1 MPLPMQ
7 RLVLGLRERYCN
19 DFYNQNMEK
28 LIYNVRQIFGE
39 CLTSKG
45 CSFYNIPEYQRGY
58 KWTAANVIQLLEDL
72 KNFKKSDN
80 DQFYCI
86 QNITITKQKH
96 KDSWCMNVIDGQ
108 QRLTTLFIL
117 LSYLQRNMKDKI
129 ISPSANILKYSIRE
143 TSDKFLCDSILTG
156 IIWDN
161 AIDTNAAHTKDQFY
175 IMAVADAIQE
185 WFRENKLETKTVLD
199 DLVLIVNEVRPG
211 DEETVFASLNGGKV
225 DLDGADLV
233 RAILITRAAKQKYPS
248 IISREQL
255 HQIANDDIDLNI
267 DISVSSRGKI
277 NEFRV
282 KLGVEIDEMNKWWA
296 QNKVKDYFE
305 QLLPNKI
312 SKNKAFKYS
321 QYPIDLLYYAFYEAY
336 KTKLS
341 NSNEGESLDLRV
353 FENGIDLNGQ
363 SGDDHLEFYT
373 AVREFHLTMMDW
385 YNHDEIYNLI
395 GYLMYNF
402 KDSKISFDLL
412 WNKWL
417 ESESKDDFIY
427 RLKELI
433 KKQIALSFYNNDTKD
448 EEKTLKNALDE
459 LRSSILNLQYDWYNN
474 DFTLKFLPLVD
485 ILPIE
490 KNVKTQTKVKLSRI
504 TDPKYFRCNG
514 EDKEH
519 VRSQKR
525 IIDESLPEDQKAS
538 MMEENKV
545 GLNSIGN
552 IVLLVLGV
560 NRSYGNDPHNEKM
573 DRIISEFLINDWYIR
588 PHTFNVFTSKIKS
601 IDENGENTQDMYWS
615 NEDMVRTV
623 QDIEKRL
630 VKYLNIT
637 EK

>member
-1 MPLPMQ
+1 M
-7 RLVLGLRERYCN
+7 
-19 DFYNQNMEK
+19 DK

-39 CLTSKG
+39 YLTFKG

-72 KNFKKSDN
+72 KNFKKTDN

-129 ISPSANILKYSIRE
+129 IIPSANILKYSIRE
-143 TSDKFLCDSILTG
+143 SSDQFLRDNILTG
-156 IIWDN
+156 SIWDN
-161 AIDTNAAHTKDQFY
+161 TIDTNSAQTKDQY
-175 IMAVADAIQE
+175 YMMAVADAIQS
-185 WFRENKLETKTVLD
+185 WFRDNNLEAKTVLD

-248 IISREQL
+248 IISHEQL

-267 DISVSSRGKI
+267 NISVSSRGKI

-282 KLGVEIDEMNKWWA
+282 KLGVELDEMNKWWS

-336 KTKLS
+336 KSKLN
-341 NSNEGESLDLRV
+341 NSSDAETLDLRV

-373 AVREFHLTMMDW
+373 AIREFHLTMMEW

-402 KDSKISFDLL
+402 KGSTISFELL
-412 WNKWL
+412 WELWQ
-417 ESESKDDFIY
+417 ESLSKDEFVCK
-427 RLKELI
+427 LKDLI
-433 KKQIALSFYNNDTKD
+433 KDQIAIPFYNDTKD
-448 EEKTLKNALDE
+448 EGNTLKNALDE
-459 LRSSILNLQYDWYNN
+459 LRSSILNLQYNWYNN

-490 KNVKTQTKVKLSRI
+490 KIIKKQTKVILSRI
-504 TDPKYFRCNG
+504 ENPKYFRCHG

-519 VRSQKR
+519 VRSETR
-525 IIDESLPEDQKAS
+525 IIDKSLPEDQKAS
-538 MMEENKV
+538 MIEENKE

-560 NRSYGNDPHNEKM
+560 NRSYKNKPHNEKM

-601 IDENGENTQDMYWS
+601 IDENGDNTQDLYWS
-615 NEDMVRTV
+615 REDMIRTV

-630 VKYLNIT
+630 VKYLNI
-637 EK
+637 EKK

>member
-1 MPLPMQ
+1 
-7 RLVLGLRERYCN
+7 
-19 DFYNQNMEK
+19 MEK

-39 CLTSKG
+39 YLTSKG

-72 KNFKKSDN
+72 KNFKKSNN

-86 QNITITKQKH
+86 QNITITRQKH

-117 LSYLQRNMKDKI
+117 LSYLQRNTKDKI
-129 ISPSANILKYSIRE
+129 IAPSANILKYSIRKS
-143 TSDKFLCDSILTG
+143 SDEFLRDCILTG
-156 IIWDN
+156 TIWDN
-161 AIDTNAAHTKDQFY
+161 AIDINSAQTKDKY
-175 IMAVADAIQE
+175 YMMAVADAIQE
-185 WFRENKLETKTVLD
+185 WFRENDLETKTVLD

-296 QNKVKDYFE
+296 QHKVKDYFE

-336 KTKLS
+336 KTKLC

-402 KDSKISFDLL
+402 KGSKISFEIL
-412 WNKWL
+412 WNIWL
-417 ESESKDDFIY
+417 QSESKDDFIF

-433 KKQIALSFYNNDTKD
+433 KEQIALPFYNNDTKD
-448 EEKTLKNALDE
+448 EENTLKNALNE

-490 KNVKTQTKVKLSRI
+490 KDVKKQTKVILSRI

-525 IIDESLPEDQKAS
+525 IIDESLSEDQKAS
-538 MMEENKV
+538 MIEENKV

-630 VKYLNIT
+630 VKYLNIA

>member
-1 MPLPMQ
+1 
-7 RLVLGLRERYCN
+7 
-19 DFYNQNMEK
+19 MEK

-39 CLTSKG
+39 YLTSKG

-86 QNITITKQKH
+86 QNITITRQKH

-117 LSYLQRNMKDKI
+117 LSYLQRNTKDKI
-129 ISPSANILKYSIRE
+129 IAPSANILKYSIRKS
-143 TSDKFLCDSILTG
+143 SDEFLRDCILTG
-156 IIWDN
+156 TIWDN
-161 AIDTNAAHTKDQFY
+161 AIDINSAQTKDKY
-175 IMAVADAIQE
+175 YMMAVADAIQE
-185 WFRENKLETKTVLD
+185 WFRENDLETKTVLD
-199 DLVLIVNEVRPG
+199 NLVLIVNEVRPG

-296 QNKVKDYFE
+296 QHKVKDYFE

-336 KTKLS
+336 KTKLC

-402 KDSKISFDLL
+402 KGSKISFEIL
-412 WNKWL
+412 WNIWL
-417 ESESKDDFIY
+417 QSESKDDFIF

-433 KKQIALSFYNNDTKD
+433 KEQIALPFYNNDTKD
-448 EEKTLKNALDE
+448 EENTLKNALNE

-490 KNVKTQTKVKLSRI
+490 KDVKKQTKVILSRI

-525 IIDESLPEDQKAS
+525 IIDESLSEDQKAS
-538 MMEENKV
+538 MIEENKV

-630 VKYLNIT
+630 VKYLNIA

>member
-1 MPLPMQ
+1 
-7 RLVLGLRERYCN
+7 
-19 DFYNQNMEK
+19 MEK

-39 CLTSKG
+39 YLTSKG

-161 AIDTNAAHTKDQFY
+161 AIDTNAAQTKDQFY
-175 IMAVADAIQE
+175 IMAVADAIQD
-185 WFRENKLETKTVLD
+185 WFRKNKLETKTVLD

-402 KDSKISFDLL
+402 KGSKISFELL
-412 WNKWL
+412 WNIWL
-417 ESESKDDFIY
+417 ESESKDDFIF
-427 RLKELI
+427 RMKELI
-433 KKQIALSFYNNDTKD
+433 KEQIAIPFYTNDTKD
-448 EEKTLKNALDE
+448 EENTLNNALDE

-490 KNVKTQTKVKLSRI
+490 KDVKTQTKVLLSRI

-538 MMEENKV
+538 MIEENKV

-630 VKYLNIT
+630 VKYLNIA

>member
-1 MPLPMQ
+1 
-7 RLVLGLRERYCN
+7 
-19 DFYNQNMEK
+19 MEK

-39 CLTSKG
+39 YLTSKG

-86 QNITITKQKH
+86 QNITITRQKH

-117 LSYLQRNMKDKI
+117 LSYLQRNTKDKI
-129 ISPSANILKYSIRE
+129 IAPSANILKYSIRKS
-143 TSDKFLCDSILTG
+143 SDEFLRDCILTG
-156 IIWDN
+156 TIWDN
-161 AIDTNAAHTKDQFY
+161 AIDINSAQTKDKY
-175 IMAVADAIQE
+175 YMMAVADAIQE
-185 WFRENKLETKTVLD
+185 WFRENDLETKTVLD

-296 QNKVKDYFE
+296 QHKVKDYFE

-336 KTKLS
+336 KTKLC

-402 KDSKISFDLL
+402 KGSKISFEIL
-412 WNKWL
+412 WNIWL
-417 ESESKDDFIY
+417 QSESKDDFIF

-433 KKQIALSFYNNDTKD
+433 KEQIALPFYNNDTKD
-448 EEKTLKNALDE
+448 EENTLKNTLNE

-490 KNVKTQTKVKLSRI
+490 KDVKKQTKVILSRI

-525 IIDESLPEDQKAS
+525 IIDESLSEDQKAS
-538 MMEENKV
+538 MIEENKV

-630 VKYLNIT
+630 VKYLNIA

>member
-1 MPLPMQ
+1 
-7 RLVLGLRERYCN
+7 
-19 DFYNQNMEK
+19 MEK

-39 CLTSKG
+39 YLTSKG

-175 IMAVADAIQE
+175 IMAVADAIQD

-336 KTKLS
+336 KTKLC

-402 KDSKISFDLL
+402 KGSKISFELL
-412 WNKWL
+412 WNIWL
-417 ESESKDDFIY
+417 QSESKDDFIF

-433 KKQIALSFYNNDTKD
+433 KEQIALPFYNNDTKD
-448 EEKTLKNALDE
+448 EENTLKNALNE

-490 KNVKTQTKVKLSRI
+490 KDVKKQTKVILSRI

-525 IIDESLPEDQKAS
+525 IIDDSLSEDQKAS
-538 MMEENKV
+538 MIEENKV

-630 VKYLNIT
+630 VKYLNIA

>member
-1 MPLPMQ
+1 
-7 RLVLGLRERYCN
+7 
-19 DFYNQNMEK
+19 MEK

-39 CLTSKG
+39 YLTSKG

-86 QNITITKQKH
+86 QNITITRQKH

-117 LSYLQRNMKDKI
+117 LSYLQRNTKDKI
-129 ISPSANILKYSIRE
+129 IAPSANILKYSIRKS
-143 TSDKFLCDSILTG
+143 SDEFLRDCILTG
-156 IIWDN
+156 TIWDN
-161 AIDTNAAHTKDQFY
+161 AIDINSAQTKDKY
-175 IMAVADAIQE
+175 YMMAVADAIQE
-185 WFRENKLETKTVLD
+185 WFRENDLETNTVLD

-296 QNKVKDYFE
+296 QHKVKDYFE

-336 KTKLS
+336 KTKLC

-402 KDSKISFDLL
+402 KGSKISFEIL
-412 WNKWL
+412 WNIWL
-417 ESESKDDFIY
+417 QSESKDDFIF

-433 KKQIALSFYNNDTKD
+433 KEQIALPFYNNDTKD
-448 EEKTLKNALDE
+448 EENTLKNALNE

-490 KNVKTQTKVKLSRI
+490 KDVKKQTKVILSRI

-525 IIDESLPEDQKAS
+525 IIDESLSEDQKAS
-538 MMEENKV
+538 MIEENKV

-630 VKYLNIT
+630 VKYLNIA

>member
-1 MPLPMQ
+1 M
-7 RLVLGLRERYCN
+7 
-19 DFYNQNMEK
+19 DK
-28 LIYNVRQIFGE
+28 LIYNVREIFGE
-39 CLTSKG
+39 YLTSRG

-58 KWTAANVIQLLEDL
+58 KWTAANVVQLLEDL
-72 KNFKKSDN
+72 KNFKKGDS

-96 KDSWCMNVIDGQ
+96 IDTWCMNVIDGQ

-129 ISPSANILKYSIRE
+129 ITPSAKKLKYSIRE
-143 TSDKFLCDSILTG
+143 SSDQFLHDCILTG
-156 IIWDN
+156 RIWDN
-161 AIDTNAAHTKDQFY
+161 PIEPNAAHTKDQY
-175 IMAVADAIQE
+175 YMMAVADAIQD
-185 WFRENKLETKTVLD
+185 WYSRNDLATNTILD
-199 DLVLIVNEVRPG
+199 DLILIVNEVRPG

-225 DLDGADLV
+225 GLDGADLV

-267 DISVSSRGKI
+267 NISVSSRGKI

-282 KLGVEIDEMNKWWA
+282 KLGVELDEMNKWWS
-296 QNKVKDYFE
+296 QKNVKDYFE
-305 QLLPNKI
+305 QLLPGKI
-312 SKNKAFKYS
+312 SKNKSFKYS

-341 NSNEGESLDLRV
+341 GSNEGETLDLRL

-373 AVREFHLTMMDW
+373 VVREFHLTMMDW

-402 KDSKISFDLL
+402 KGSSKISFDSL
-412 WNKWL
+412 WKLWQ
-417 ESESKDDFIY
+417 EAESKDDFVFN
-427 RLKELI
+427 LKEII
-433 KKQIALSFYNNDTKD
+433 KEQIALPFYNDAKG
-448 EEKTLKNALDE
+448 EEDTLKNALEE
-459 LRSSILNLQYDWYNN
+459 LRSAILNLQYDWYNN
-474 DFTLKFLPLVD
+474 EFTLKFLPLMD

-490 KNVKTQTKVKLSRI
+490 KRIKKQTKVILSRI
-504 TDPKYFRCNG
+504 KDPKYFRCNG

-525 IIDESLPEDQKAS
+525 IIDESLPEDQKAN
-538 MMEENKV
+538 MIEENKV

-560 NRSYGNDPHNEKM
+560 NRSYGNGPHNEKM

-588 PHTFNVFTSKIKS
+588 PHTFNVFTSKIKNF
-601 IDENGENTQDMYWS
+601 DDNGENTQDVYWS
-615 NEDMVRTV
+615 KEDMKRTV

-630 VKYLNIT
+630 VKYLNIS

>member
-1 MPLPMQ
+1 
-7 RLVLGLRERYCN
+7 
-19 DFYNQNMEK
+19 
-28 LIYNVRQIFGE
+28 
-39 CLTSKG
+39 
-45 CSFYNIPEYQRGY
+45 
-58 KWTAANVIQLLEDL
+58 
-72 KNFKKSDN
+72 
-80 DQFYCI
+80 
-86 QNITITKQKH
+86 
-96 KDSWCMNVIDGQ
+96 
-108 QRLTTLFIL
+108 
-117 LSYLQRNMKDKI
+117 MKDKI

-175 IMAVADAIQE
+175 IMAVADAIQD

-336 KTKLS
+336 KTKLC

-402 KDSKISFDLL
+402 KGSKISFELL
-412 WNKWL
+412 WNIWL
-417 ESESKDDFIY
+417 QSESKDDFIF

-433 KKQIALSFYNNDTKD
+433 KEQIALPFYNNDTKD
-448 EEKTLKNALDE
+448 EENTLKNALNE

-490 KNVKTQTKVKLSRI
+490 KDVKKQTKVILSRI

-525 IIDESLPEDQKAS
+525 IIDDSLSEDQKAS
-538 MMEENKV
+538 MIEENKV

-630 VKYLNIT
+630 VKYLNIA

>member
-1 MPLPMQ
+1 
-7 RLVLGLRERYCN
+7 
-19 DFYNQNMEK
+19 MEK

-39 CLTSKG
+39 YLTSKG

-72 KNFKKSDN
+72 KNFKKNDN

-255 HQIANDDIDLNI
+255 RQIANDDIDLNI

-402 KDSKISFDLL
+402 KGSKISFELL
-412 WNKWL
+412 WNIWL

-433 KKQIALSFYNNDTKD
+433 KEQIALPFYNNDTKD
-448 EEKTLKNALDE
+448 EENTLKNALDE

-490 KNVKTQTKVKLSRI
+490 KNVKTQTKVILSRI

-601 IDENGENTQDMYWS
+601 IDQNGENSQDMYWS

-630 VKYLNIT
+630 VKYLNIA

>member
-1 MPLPMQ
+1 M
-7 RLVLGLRERYCN
+7 
-19 DFYNQNMEK
+19 DK

-39 CLTSKG
+39 YLTFKG

-72 KNFKKSDN
+72 KNFKKTDN

-129 ISPSANILKYSIRE
+129 IIPSANILKYSIRKS
-143 TSDKFLCDSILTG
+143 SDQFLRDNILTG
-156 IIWDN
+156 SIWDN
-161 AIDTNAAHTKDQFY
+161 TIDTNTAQTKDQY
-175 IMAVADAIQE
+175 YMMAVADAIQG
-185 WFRENKLETKTVLD
+185 WFRDNNLEAKTILD
-199 DLVLIVNEVRPG
+199 NLVLIVNEVRPG

-248 IISREQL
+248 IISHEQL
-255 HQIANDDIDLNI
+255 HQIVNDDIDLNI
-267 DISVSSRGKI
+267 NISVSSRGKI

-282 KLGVEIDEMNKWWA
+282 KLGVELDEMNKWWS

-336 KTKLS
+336 KSKLN
-341 NSNEGESLDLRV
+341 NSSDAETLDLRV
-353 FENGIDLNGQ
+353 FENGIDLNEQ

-373 AVREFHLTMMDW
+373 TLREFHLTMMEW

-402 KDSKISFDLL
+402 KGSKISFDLL
-412 WNKWL
+412 WKLWQ
-417 ESESKDDFIY
+417 ESLSKDEFVCK
-427 RLKELI
+427 LKDVI
-433 KKQIALSFYNNDTKD
+433 KDQIAIPFYNDTKD
-448 EEKTLKNALDE
+448 EGNTLKNALDE
-459 LRSSILNLQYDWYNN
+459 LRSSILNLQYNWYNN

-490 KNVKTQTKVKLSRI
+490 RIVKKQTKVILSRI
-504 TDPKYFRCNG
+504 ENPKYFRCHG

-538 MMEENKV
+538 MIEENKE
-545 GLNSIGN
+545 GLNSSGK

-601 IDENGENTQDMYWS
+601 INENGDNTQDLYWS
-615 NEDMVRTV
+615 REDMIRTV

-630 VKYLNIT
+630 VKYLNI
-637 EK
+637 E

>member
-1 MPLPMQ
+1 
-7 RLVLGLRERYCN
+7 
-19 DFYNQNMEK
+19 MEK

-39 CLTSKG
+39 YLTSKG

-129 ISPSANILKYSIRE
+129 ILPSANILKYSIRE

-175 IMAVADAIQE
+175 IMAVADAIQD

-296 QNKVKDYFE
+296 QNKIKDYFE

-336 KTKLS
+336 KTKLC

-353 FENGIDLNGQ
+353 FENGIDLNGK

-402 KDSKISFDLL
+402 KGSKISFELL
-412 WNKWL
+412 WNIWL
-417 ESESKDDFIY
+417 QSESKDDFIF

-433 KKQIALSFYNNDTKD
+433 KEQIALPFYNNDTKD
-448 EEKTLKNALDE
+448 EENTLKNALNE

-490 KNVKTQTKVKLSRI
+490 KDVKKQTKVILSRI

-525 IIDESLPEDQKAS
+525 IIDESLSEDQKAS
-538 MMEENKV
+538 MIEENKV

-630 VKYLNIT
+630 VKYLNIA

>member
-1 MPLPMQ
+1 
-7 RLVLGLRERYCN
+7 
-19 DFYNQNMEK
+19 MEK

-39 CLTSKG
+39 YLTSKG

-129 ISPSANILKYSIRE
+129 ILPSANILKYSIRE

-175 IMAVADAIQE
+175 IMAVADAIQD

-296 QNKVKDYFE
+296 QNKIKDYFE

-336 KTKLS
+336 KTKLC

-402 KDSKISFDLL
+402 KGSKISFELL
-412 WNKWL
+412 WNIWL
-417 ESESKDDFIY
+417 QSESKDDFIF

-433 KKQIALSFYNNDTKD
+433 KEQIALPFYNNDTKD
-448 EEKTLKNALDE
+448 EENTLKNALNE

-490 KNVKTQTKVKLSRI
+490 KDVKKQTKVILSRI

-525 IIDESLPEDQKAS
+525 IIDESLSEDQKAS
-538 MMEENKV
+538 MIEENKV

-601 IDENGENTQDMYWS
+601 IDENGKNTQDMYWS

-630 VKYLNIT
+630 VKYLNIA

>member
-1 MPLPMQ
+1 
-7 RLVLGLRERYCN
+7 
-19 DFYNQNMEK
+19 MEK

-39 CLTSKG
+39 YLTSKG

-72 KNFKKSDN
+72 KNFKKCDN

-143 TSDKFLCDSILTG
+143 SSDKFLCDSILSG
-156 IIWDN
+156 NIWDN

-175 IMAVADAIQE
+175 IMAVADAIQD
-185 WFRENKLETKTVLD
+185 WFRKNKLETKTILD

-267 DISVSSRGKI
+267 NVSVSSRGKI

-282 KLGVEIDEMNKWWA
+282 KLGVELDEMNRWWA

-312 SKNKAFKYS
+312 SKNKTFKYS

-336 KTKLS
+336 RTKLT
-341 NSNEGESLDLRV
+341 NLNEGESLDLRV

-373 AVREFHLTMMDW
+373 AVREFHLTMMEW

-402 KDSKISFDLL
+402 KGSKISFELL
-412 WNKWL
+412 WNLWQ
-417 ESESKDDFIY
+417 ESESKDDFIFG
-427 RLKELI
+427 LKELI
-433 KKQIALSFYNNDTKD
+433 KEQIALPFYNNDTKD
-448 EEKTLKNALDE
+448 EENTLKNALNE

-490 KNVKTQTKVKLSRI
+490 KVVKNQTKVIFSRI

-525 IIDESLPEDQKAS
+525 IIDESLSENQKAS
-538 MMEENKV
+538 MIEENKV

-630 VKYLNIT
+630 VKYLNIA

>member
-1 MPLPMQ
+1 
-7 RLVLGLRERYCN
+7 
-19 DFYNQNMEK
+19 MEK

-39 CLTSKG
+39 YLTSKG

-72 KNFKKSDN
+72 KNFKKCDN

-143 TSDKFLCDSILTG
+143 SSDKFLCDSILSG
-156 IIWDN
+156 NIWEN

-175 IMAVADAIQE
+175 IMAVADAIQD
-185 WFRENKLETKTVLD
+185 WFRKNKLETKTILD

-267 DISVSSRGKI
+267 NVSVSSRGKI

-282 KLGVEIDEMNKWWA
+282 KLGVELDEMNRWWA

-312 SKNKAFKYS
+312 SKNKTFKYS

-336 KTKLS
+336 RTKLT
-341 NSNEGESLDLRV
+341 NLNEGESLDLRV

-373 AVREFHLTMMDW
+373 AVREFHLTMMEW

-402 KDSKISFDLL
+402 KGSKISFELL
-412 WNKWL
+412 WNLWQ
-417 ESESKDDFIY
+417 ESESKDDFIFG
-427 RLKELI
+427 LKELI
-433 KKQIALSFYNNDTKD
+433 KEQIALPFYNNDTKD
-448 EEKTLKNALDE
+448 EEKPLKNALNE

-490 KNVKTQTKVKLSRI
+490 KVVKNQTKVIFSRI
-504 TDPKYFRCNG
+504 TVPKYFRCNG

-525 IIDESLPEDQKAS
+525 IIDESLSENQKAS
-538 MMEENKV
+538 MIEENKV

-601 IDENGENTQDMYWS
+601 IDENGENTQDIYWS

>member
-1 MPLPMQ
+1 MQ
-7 RLVLGLRERYCN
+7 P
-19 DFYNQNMEK
+19 NMDK

-39 CLTSKG
+39 YLTSKG

-72 KNFKKSDN
+72 KTFKKGDG

-86 QNITITKQKH
+86 QNITITKLRH
-96 KDSWCMNVIDGQ
+96 KDSYCMNVIDGQ

-129 ISPSANILKYSIRE
+129 ISPSAKILKYSIRE
-143 TSDKFLCDSILTG
+143 SSDRFLRDSILTG
-156 IIWDN
+156 NIWDN
-161 AIDTNAAHTKDQFY
+161 AIDTNTAHTKDQY
-175 IMAVADAIQE
+175 YMMVVANAIQN
-185 WFRENKLETKTVLD
+185 WFSRNDLNPKTVLD
-199 DLVLIVNEVRPG
+199 DLILIVNEVRPG

-248 IISREQL
+248 IVSREQL
-255 HQIANDDIDLNI
+255 RQIANYDIDLNI
-267 DISVSSRGKI
+267 NISVSSRGKI

-282 KLGVEIDEMNKWWA
+282 KLGVEIDEMNKWWS

-312 SKNKAFKYS
+312 TQNKAFKYS

-341 NSNEGESLDLRV
+341 GSNKGDSLDLHV
-353 FENGIDLNGQ
+353 FENGIDFNGQ
-363 SGDDHLEFYT
+363 SGDDYLEFYIT
-373 AVREFHLTMMDW
+373 IREFHLTMMDW

-402 KDSKISFDLL
+402 KGSKISFDLIWKL
-412 WNKWL
+412 WQ
-417 ESESKDDFIY
+417 ESESKGDFIFN
-427 RLKELI
+427 LKEII
-433 KKQIALSFYNNDTKD
+433 KEQIAFPFYNDAKG
-448 EEKTLKNALDE
+448 EEDTLKNALEE

-490 KNVKTQTKVKLSRI
+490 KRVKTQTKIIFSRI
-504 TDPKYFRCNG
+504 TNPKYFRCNG

-525 IIDESLPEDQKAS
+525 IIDESLPEDQKAK
-538 MMEENKV
+538 MIEENKD

-552 IVLLVLGV
+552 IVLLVLRV

-601 IDENGENTQDMYWS
+601 FDENGKNTQWS
-615 NEDMVRTV
+615 NEDVKRTA
-623 QDIEKRL
+623 QDIEERL
-630 VKYLNIT
+630 VKYLNIPG
-637 EK
+637 K

>member
-1 MPLPMQ
+1 
-7 RLVLGLRERYCN
+7 
-19 DFYNQNMEK
+19 MEK

-39 CLTSKG
+39 YLTSKG

-86 QNITITKQKH
+86 QNITVTKQKH

-402 KDSKISFDLL
+402 KGSKISFELL
-412 WNKWL
+412 WNIWL
-417 ESESKDDFIY
+417 ESESKDDFIF

-433 KKQIALSFYNNDTKD
+433 KEQIALPFYNNDTKD
-448 EEKTLKNALDE
+448 EENTLKNALDE

-490 KNVKTQTKVKLSRI
+490 KDVKTQTKVILSRI

-525 IIDESLPEDQKAS
+525 IVDESLPEDQKAS

-601 IDENGENTQDMYWS
+601 IDQNGENTQDMYWS

-630 VKYLNIT
+630 VKYLNIA

>member
-1 MPLPMQ
+1 
-7 RLVLGLRERYCN
+7 
-19 DFYNQNMEK
+19 
-28 LIYNVRQIFGE
+28 
-39 CLTSKG
+39 
-45 CSFYNIPEYQRGY
+45 
-58 KWTAANVIQLLEDL
+58 
-72 KNFKKSDN
+72 
-80 DQFYCI
+80 
-86 QNITITKQKH
+86 
-96 KDSWCMNVIDGQ
+96 MNVIDGQ

-117 LSYLQRNMKDKI
+117 LSYLQRNMKDKV
-129 ISPSANILKYSIRE
+129 ISSSTDILKYSIRE
-143 TSDKFLCDSILTG
+143 SSDQFLRDSILTG
-156 IIWDN
+156 SIWDN
-161 AIDTNAAHTKDQFY
+161 AIDTNSAHSKDQY
-175 IMAVADAIQE
+175 YMMTVADAIQN
-185 WFRENKLETKTVLD
+185 WFRDNELETKTVLD

-267 DISVSSRGKI
+267 NISVSSRGKI

-282 KLGVEIDEMNKWWA
+282 KLGVEIDEMNMWWA

-305 QLLPNKI
+305 QLLPSKI
-312 SKNKAFKYS
+312 SKNKAFKYR

-341 NSNEGESLDLRV
+341 NSNDGETLDLRI

-402 KDSKISFDLL
+402 KGSKISFDLL
-412 WNKWL
+412 WKLWQK
-417 ESESKDDFIY
+417 SDSKDEFIFK
-427 RLKELI
+427 LKEII
-433 KKQIALSFYNNDTKD
+433 KEQIALPFYNSTK
-448 EEKTLKNALDE
+448 EEGNNLNEALDE

-490 KNVKTQTKVKLSRI
+490 KNVKTQTKLILSRI
-504 TDPKYFRCNG
+504 SDPKYFRCNG

-525 IIDESLPEDQKAS
+525 IIDDSLSEDQKAS
-538 MMEENKV
+538 MIEENKV

-552 IVLLVLGV
+552 VVLLVL
-560 NRSYGNDPHNEKM
+560 
-573 DRIISEFLINDWYIR
+573 
-588 PHTFNVFTSKIKS
+588 
-601 IDENGENTQDMYWS
+601 
-615 NEDMVRTV
+615 
-623 QDIEKRL
+623 
-630 VKYLNIT
+630 
-637 EK
+637 

>member
-1 MPLPMQ
+1 
-7 RLVLGLRERYCN
+7 
-19 DFYNQNMEK
+19 MEK

-39 CLTSKG
+39 YLTSKG

-72 KNFKKSDN
+72 KNFKKNDN

-373 AVREFHLTMMDW
+373 AVREFNLTMMDW

-402 KDSKISFDLL
+402 KGSKISFELL
-412 WNKWL
+412 WNIWL

-433 KKQIALSFYNNDTKD
+433 KEQIALPFYNNDTKD
-448 EEKTLKNALDE
+448 EENTLKNALDE

-490 KNVKTQTKVKLSRI
+490 KNVKTQTKVILSRI

-538 MMEENKV
+538 MIEENKV

-601 IDENGENTQDMYWS
+601 IDQNGENSQDMYWS

-630 VKYLNIT
+630 VKYLNIA

>member
-1 MPLPMQ
+1 
-7 RLVLGLRERYCN
+7 
-19 DFYNQNMEK
+19 MEK

-39 CLTSKG
+39 YLTSKG

-72 KNFKKSDN
+72 KNFKKNDN

-353 FENGIDLNGQ
+353 VENGIDVNGQ

-402 KDSKISFDLL
+402 KGSKISFELL
-412 WNKWL
+412 WNIWL

-433 KKQIALSFYNNDTKD
+433 KEQIALPFYNNDTKD
-448 EEKTLKNALDE
+448 EENTLKNALDE

-490 KNVKTQTKVKLSRI
+490 KNVKTQTKVILSRI

-525 IIDESLPEDQKAS
+525 IIDESLPEDQKAN
-538 MMEENKV
+538 MMEENRV

-601 IDENGENTQDMYWS
+601 IDQNGENSQDMYWS

-630 VKYLNIT
+630 VKYLNIA

>member
-1 MPLPMQ
+1 
-7 RLVLGLRERYCN
+7 
-19 DFYNQNMEK
+19 MEK

-39 CLTSKG
+39 YLASKG

-175 IMAVADAIQE
+175 IMAVADAIQD
-185 WFRENKLETKTVLD
+185 WFRKNKLETKTVLD

-402 KDSKISFDLL
+402 KGSKISFELL
-412 WNKWL
+412 WNIWL
-417 ESESKDDFIY
+417 ESDSKDDFVF

-433 KKQIALSFYNNDTKD
+433 KEQIALPFYNNDTKD
-448 EEKTLKNALDE
+448 DEDTLKNALDE

-490 KNVKTQTKVKLSRI
+490 KDVKTQTKVILSRI

-538 MMEENKV
+538 MIEENKV

-601 IDENGENTQDMYWS
+601 IDQNGENTQDMYWS
-615 NEDMVRTV
+615 NEDIVRTV

-630 VKYLNIT
+630 VKYLNIA

>member
-1 MPLPMQ
+1 
-7 RLVLGLRERYCN
+7 
-19 DFYNQNMEK
+19 MEK
-28 LIYNVRQIFGE
+28 LIYNVRQIFE
-39 CLTSKG
+39 EYLTSKG
-45 CSFYNIPEYQRGY
+45 CSFYNVPEYQRGY

-143 TSDKFLCDSILTG
+143 SSDKFLCDSILTG
-156 IIWDN
+156 NIWDN

-175 IMAVADAIQE
+175 IMAVADAIQD
-185 WFRENKLETKTVLD
+185 WFRKNKLETKTILD

-267 DISVSSRGKI
+267 NVSVSSRGKI

-282 KLGVEIDEMNKWWA
+282 KLGVELDEMNRWWA

-312 SKNKAFKYS
+312 SKNKTFKYS

-336 KTKLS
+336 RTKLT
-341 NSNEGESLDLRV
+341 NPNEGESLDLRV

-373 AVREFHLTMMDW
+373 AVREFHLTMMEW

-402 KDSKISFDLL
+402 KGSKISFELL
-412 WNKWL
+412 WNLWQ
-417 ESESKDDFIY
+417 ESESKDDFIFG
-427 RLKELI
+427 LKELI
-433 KKQIALSFYNNDTKD
+433 KEQIALPFYNNDTKD
-448 EEKTLKNALDE
+448 EENTLKNALNE

-490 KNVKTQTKVKLSRI
+490 KVVKNQTKVIFSRI

-525 IIDESLPEDQKAS
+525 IIDESLSENQKAS
-538 MMEENKV
+538 MIEENKV

-601 IDENGENTQDMYWS
+601 IDENGENTQDIYWS

>member
-1 MPLPMQ
+1 M
-7 RLVLGLRERYCN
+7 
-19 DFYNQNMEK
+19 DK

-39 CLTSKG
+39 YLTFKG

-72 KNFKKSDN
+72 KNFKKTDN

-129 ISPSANILKYSIRE
+129 IIPSANILKYSIRKS
-143 TSDKFLCDSILTG
+143 SDQFLRDNILTG
-156 IIWDN
+156 SIWDN
-161 AIDTNAAHTKDQFY
+161 TIDTNTAQTKDQY
-175 IMAVADAIQE
+175 YMMAVADAIQG
-185 WFRENKLETKTVLD
+185 WFRDNNLEAKTILD
-199 DLVLIVNEVRPG
+199 NLVLIVNEVRPG

-248 IISREQL
+248 IISHEQL
-255 HQIANDDIDLNI
+255 HQIVNDDIDLNI
-267 DISVSSRGKI
+267 NISVSSRGKI

-282 KLGVEIDEMNKWWA
+282 KLGVELDEMNKWWS

-336 KTKLS
+336 KSKLN
-341 NSNEGESLDLRV
+341 NSSDAETLDLRV
-353 FENGIDLNGQ
+353 FENGIDLNEQ

-373 AVREFHLTMMDW
+373 TLREFHLTMMEW

-402 KDSKISFDLL
+402 KGSKISFDLL
-412 WNKWL
+412 WKLWQ
-417 ESESKDDFIY
+417 ESLSKDEFVCK
-427 RLKELI
+427 LKDVI
-433 KKQIALSFYNNDTKD
+433 KDQIAIPFYNDTKD
-448 EEKTLKNALDE
+448 EGNTLKNALDE
-459 LRSSILNLQYDWYNN
+459 LRSSILNLQYNWYNN

-490 KNVKTQTKVKLSRI
+490 RIVKKQTKVILSRI
-504 TDPKYFRCNG
+504 ENPKYFRCHG

-538 MMEENKV
+538 MIEENKE

-601 IDENGENTQDMYWS
+601 INENGDNTQDLYWS
-615 NEDMVRTV
+615 REDMIRTV

-630 VKYLNIT
+630 VKYLNI
-637 EK
+637 E

>member
-1 MPLPMQ
+1 
-7 RLVLGLRERYCN
+7 
-19 DFYNQNMEK
+19 MEK

-39 CLTSKG
+39 YLTSKG

-72 KNFKKSDN
+72 KNFKKNDN

-156 IIWDN
+156 IIRDN

-402 KDSKISFDLL
+402 KGSKISFELL
-412 WNKWL
+412 WNIWL

-433 KKQIALSFYNNDTKD
+433 KEQIALPFYNNDTKD
-448 EEKTLKNALDE
+448 EENTLKNALDE

-474 DFTLKFLPLVD
+474 DFTPKFLPLVD

-490 KNVKTQTKVKLSRI
+490 KNVKTQTKVILSRI

-525 IIDESLPEDQKAS
+525 IIDGSSLKNGLPFYFTKKS
-538 MMEENKV
+538 MT
-545 GLNSIGN
+545 
-552 IVLLVLGV
+552 
-560 NRSYGNDPHNEKM
+560 Y
-573 DRIISEFLINDWYIR
+573 
-588 PHTFNVFTSKIKS
+588 
-601 IDENGENTQDMYWS
+601 
-615 NEDMVRTV
+615 
-623 QDIEKRL
+623 
-630 VKYLNIT
+630 
-637 EK
+637 

>member
-1 MPLPMQ
+1 
-7 RLVLGLRERYCN
+7 
-19 DFYNQNMEK
+19 MEK

-39 CLTSKG
+39 YLTSKG

-86 QNITITKQKH
+86 QNITITRQKH

-117 LSYLQRNMKDKI
+117 LSYLQRNTKDKI
-129 ISPSANILKYSIRE
+129 IAPSANILKYSIRKS
-143 TSDKFLCDSILTG
+143 SDEFLRDCILTG
-156 IIWDN
+156 TIWDN
-161 AIDTNAAHTKDQFY
+161 AIDINSAQTKDKY
-175 IMAVADAIQE
+175 YMMAVADAIQE
-185 WFRENKLETKTVLD
+185 WFRENDLETKTVLD

-296 QNKVKDYFE
+296 QHKVKDYFE

-336 KTKLS
+336 KTKLC

-402 KDSKISFDLL
+402 KGSKISFEIL
-412 WNKWL
+412 WNIWL
-417 ESESKDDFIY
+417 QSESKDDFIF

-433 KKQIALSFYNNDTKD
+433 KEQIALPFYNNDTKD
-448 EEKTLKNALDE
+448 EENTLKNALNE

-490 KNVKTQTKVKLSRI
+490 KDVKKQTKVILSRI

-525 IIDESLPEDQKAS
+525 IIDESLSEDQKAS
-538 MMEENKV
+538 MIEENKV

-630 VKYLNIT
+630 VKYLNIA

>member
-1 MPLPMQ
+1 
-7 RLVLGLRERYCN
+7 
-19 DFYNQNMEK
+19 MEK

-39 CLTSKG
+39 YLTSKG

-143 TSDKFLCDSILTG
+143 SSDKFLCDSILSG
-156 IIWDN
+156 NIWDN

-175 IMAVADAIQE
+175 IMAVADAIQD
-185 WFRENKLETKTVLD
+185 WFRKNKLETKTILD

-225 DLDGADLV
+225 DLDGAYLV

-267 DISVSSRGKI
+267 NVSVSSRGKI

-282 KLGVEIDEMNKWWA
+282 KLGVELDEMNRWWA

-312 SKNKAFKYS
+312 SKNKTFKYS

-336 KTKLS
+336 RTKLT
-341 NSNEGESLDLRV
+341 NLNEGESLDLRV

-373 AVREFHLTMMDW
+373 AVREFHLTMMEW

-402 KDSKISFDLL
+402 KGSKISFELL
-412 WNKWL
+412 WNLWQ
-417 ESESKDDFIY
+417 ESESKDDFIFG
-427 RLKELI
+427 LKELI
-433 KKQIALSFYNNDTKD
+433 KEQIALPFYNNDTKD
-448 EEKTLKNALDE
+448 EENTLKNALNE

-485 ILPIE
+485 ILAIE
-490 KNVKTQTKVKLSRI
+490 KVVKNQTKVIFSRI

-525 IIDESLPEDQKAS
+525 IIDESLSENQKAS
-538 MMEENKV
+538 MIEENKV

-601 IDENGENTQDMYWS
+601 IDENGENTQDIYWS

>member
-1 MPLPMQ
+1 M
-7 RLVLGLRERYCN
+7 G
-19 DFYNQNMEK
+19 K

-39 CLTSKG
+39 YLTSEKT
-45 CSFYNIPEYQRGY
+45 FYNIPEYQRGY

-80 DQFYCI
+80 DQFYCL
-86 QNITITKQKH
+86 QNITITKQKFN
-96 KDSWCMNVIDGQ
+96 DSEWMNVIDGQ

-117 LSYLQRNMKDKI
+117 ISYLQRNMKDKI
-129 ISPSANILKYSIRE
+129 ISPSANILKYSIRKSTDE
-143 TSDKFLCDSILTG
+143 FLRESILTG
-156 IIWDN
+156 FIWDN
-161 AIDTNAAHTKDQFY
+161 DIDTNTAHTKDQFY
-175 IMAVADAIQE
+175 IMAVANAIQD
-185 WFRENKLETKTVLD
+185 WFSRNDLETKTVLD
-199 DLVLIVNEVRPG
+199 DLVLIVNEVTSG

-248 IISREQL
+248 ILSREQL

-267 DISVSSRGKI
+267 NISVSSRGKI

-282 KLGVEIDEMNKWWA
+282 KLGVEIDEMNRWWS
-296 QNKVKDYFE
+296 QNNIKDYFE
-305 QLLPNKI
+305 QLLPDKI
-312 SKNKAFKYS
+312 SKNKSFKYR
-321 QYPIDLLYYAFYEAY
+321 QYPIGLLYCAFYEAY
-336 KTKLS
+336 KTKLLGL
-341 NSNEGESLDLRV
+341 NEGESLDLRV

-363 SGDDHLEFYT
+363 SGDDHLEFYN
-373 AVREFHLTMMDW
+373 AVREFHLTMVDW

-402 KDSKISFDLL
+402 KSNKITFDLL
-412 WNKWL
+412 WKLWL
-417 ESESKDDFIY
+417 ESETKANFISK
-427 RLKELI
+427 LKEEI
-433 KKQIALSFYNNDTKD
+433 TKQIALPFYNDANGGNS
-448 EEKTLKNALDE
+448 LKIALEE
-459 LRSSILNLQYDWYNN
+459 LRASILNLQYDWYNN

-490 KNVKTQTKVKLSRI
+490 KVVKTQTKVILSRI

-519 VRSQKR
+519 VRSKKR
-525 IIDESLPEDQKAS
+525 KIDESLPEDKKEC
-538 MMEENKV
+538 MMEENKE

-588 PHTFNVFTSKIKS
+588 PHTFNVFTSKIKN
-601 IDENGENTQDMYWS
+601 IDENGENTQDIYWS
-615 NEDMVRTV
+615 KEDIMRTV
-623 QDIEKRL
+623 HDIEKRL
-630 VKYLNIT
+630 VKYLNIA

>member
-1 MPLPMQ
+1 
-7 RLVLGLRERYCN
+7 
-19 DFYNQNMEK
+19 MEK

-39 CLTSKG
+39 YLASKG

-175 IMAVADAIQE
+175 IMAVADAIQD
-185 WFRENKLETKTVLD
+185 WFRKNKLETKTVLD

-402 KDSKISFDLL
+402 KGSKISFELL
-412 WNKWL
+412 WNIWL
-417 ESESKDDFIY
+417 ESDSKDDFVF

-433 KKQIALSFYNNDTKD
+433 KEQIALPFYNNDTKD
-448 EEKTLKNALDE
+448 DEDTLKNALDE

-490 KNVKTQTKVKLSRI
+490 KNVKTQTKVILSRI

-538 MMEENKV
+538 MIEENKV

-601 IDENGENTQDMYWS
+601 IDQNGENTQDMYWS
-615 NEDMVRTV
+615 NEDIVRTV

-630 VKYLNIT
+630 VKYLNIA

>member
-1 MPLPMQ
+1 MHLLM
-7 RLVLGLRERYCN
+7 RKHVLGLQERYCN
-19 DFYNQNMEK
+19 VFYNQNMDK

-39 CLTSKG
+39 YLASKG

-129 ISPSANILKYSIRE
+129 INPSVNLLKYSIRDS
-143 TSDKFLCDSILTG
+143 SDQFLRDSILTG
-156 IIWDN
+156 NIWDN
-161 AIDTNAAHTKDQFY
+161 AIDTNVAHTKDQYY
-175 IMAVADAIQE
+175 IMAVADAIQD
-185 WFRENKLETKTVLD
+185 WFRQNMLETKIVLD

-267 DISVSSRGKI
+267 NISVSSRGKI
-277 NEFRV
+277 NKFRV
-282 KLGVEIDEMNKWWA
+282 KLGVELDEMNKWWA

-341 NSNEGESLDLRV
+341 YSNEGESLDLRV

-402 KDSKISFDLL
+402 KGSKISFDLL
-412 WNKWL
+412 WNLWL
-417 ESESKDDFIY
+417 ESELKDDFIF
-427 RLKELI
+427 RLKEVI
-433 KKQIALSFYNNDTKD
+433 KEQIALPFYNNDTND
-448 EEKTLKNALDE
+448 EENTLKNALDE

-490 KNVKTQTKVKLSRI
+490 KDVKTQTKVILSRI

-538 MMEENKV
+538 MIEENKV
-545 GLNSIGN
+545 GINSIGN

-560 NRSYGNDPHNEKM
+560 NRSYGNNPHNEKM

-623 QDIEKRL
+623 QDIEKRI
-630 VKYLNIT
+630 VKYLNIA

>member
-1 MPLPMQ
+1 
-7 RLVLGLRERYCN
+7 
-19 DFYNQNMEK
+19 MEK

-39 CLTSKG
+39 YLTSKG

-143 TSDKFLCDSILTG
+143 SSDKFLCDSILSG
-156 IIWDN
+156 NIWDN

-175 IMAVADAIQE
+175 IMAVADAIQD
-185 WFRENKLETKTVLD
+185 WFRKNKLETKTILD
-199 DLVLIVNEVRPG
+199 DLVIIVNEVRPG

-267 DISVSSRGKI
+267 NVSVSSRGKI

-282 KLGVEIDEMNKWWA
+282 KLGVELDEMNRWWA

-312 SKNKAFKYS
+312 SKNKTFKYS

-336 KTKLS
+336 RTKLT
-341 NSNEGESLDLRV
+341 NLNEGESLDLRV

-373 AVREFHLTMMDW
+373 AVREFHLTMMEW

-402 KDSKISFDLL
+402 KGSKISFELL
-412 WNKWL
+412 WNLWQ
-417 ESESKDDFIY
+417 ESESKDDFIFG
-427 RLKELI
+427 LKELI
-433 KKQIALSFYNNDTKD
+433 KEQIALPFYNNDTKD
-448 EEKTLKNALDE
+448 EENTLKNALNE

-490 KNVKTQTKVKLSRI
+490 KVVKNQTKVIFSRI

-525 IIDESLPEDQKAS
+525 IIDESLSENQKAS
-538 MMEENKV
+538 MIEENKV

-601 IDENGENTQDMYWS
+601 IDENGENTQDIYWS

>member
-1 MPLPMQ
+1 M
-7 RLVLGLRERYCN
+7 
-19 DFYNQNMEK
+19 DK

-39 CLTSKG
+39 YLASKG

-129 ISPSANILKYSIRE
+129 INPSVNLLKYSIRDS
-143 TSDKFLCDSILTG
+143 SDQFLRDSILTG
-156 IIWDN
+156 NIWDN
-161 AIDTNAAHTKDQFY
+161 AIDTNVAHTKDQYY
-175 IMAVADAIQE
+175 IMAVADAIQD
-185 WFRENKLETKTVLD
+185 WFRQNMLETKIVLD

-267 DISVSSRGKI
+267 NISVSSRGKI
-277 NEFRV
+277 NKFRV
-282 KLGVEIDEMNKWWA
+282 KLGVELDEMNKWWA

-341 NSNEGESLDLRV
+341 YSNEGESLDLRV

-402 KDSKISFDLL
+402 KGSKISFDLL
-412 WNKWL
+412 WNLWL
-417 ESESKDDFIY
+417 ESESKDDFIF
-427 RLKELI
+427 RLKEVI
-433 KKQIALSFYNNDTKD
+433 KEQISLPFYNNDTND
-448 EEKTLKNALDE
+448 EENTLKNALDE

-490 KNVKTQTKVKLSRI
+490 KDVKTQTKVILSRI

-538 MMEENKV
+538 MIEENKV
-545 GLNSIGN
+545 GINSIGN

-560 NRSYGNDPHNEKM
+560 NRSYGNNPHNEKM

-623 QDIEKRL
+623 QDIEKRI
-630 VKYLNIT
+630 VKYLNIA

>member
-1 MPLPMQ
+1 M
-7 RLVLGLRERYCN
+7 
-19 DFYNQNMEK
+19 DK

-39 CLTSKG
+39 YLTFKG

-129 ISPSANILKYSIRE
+129 IIPSANILKYSIRKS
-143 TSDKFLCDSILTG
+143 SDQFLRDNILTG
-156 IIWDN
+156 SIWDN
-161 AIDTNAAHTKDQFY
+161 TIDTNSAQTKDQY
-175 IMAVADAIQE
+175 YMMAVADAIQG
-185 WFRENKLETKTVLD
+185 WFRDNNLEAETVLD

-248 IISREQL
+248 IISHEQF

-267 DISVSSRGKI
+267 NISVSSRGKI

-282 KLGVEIDEMNKWWA
+282 KLGVELDEMNKWWS

-336 KTKLS
+336 KSKLN
-341 NSNEGESLDLRV
+341 NSSDAETLDLRV

-373 AVREFHLTMMDW
+373 AIREFHLTMMEW

-402 KDSKISFDLL
+402 KGSKISFDLL
-412 WNKWL
+412 WKLWQ
-417 ESESKDDFIY
+417 ESLSKDEFVCK
-427 RLKELI
+427 LKDVI
-433 KKQIALSFYNNDTKD
+433 KDQIAIPFYNDTKD
-448 EEKTLKNALDE
+448 EGNTLKNALDE

-490 KNVKTQTKVKLSRI
+490 KIVKKQTKVILSRI
-504 TDPKYFRCNG
+504 ANPKYFRCHG

-525 IIDESLPEDQKAS
+525 IIDESLPEAQKAS
-538 MMEENKV
+538 MIEENKV
-545 GLNSIGN
+545 GLKSIGN

-601 IDENGENTQDMYWS
+601 IDENGDNTQDLYWS
-615 NEDMVRTV
+615 REDMIRTV

-630 VKYLNIT
+630 VKYLNI
-637 EK
+637 E

>member
-1 MPLPMQ
+1 M
-7 RLVLGLRERYCN
+7 
-19 DFYNQNMEK
+19 DK
-28 LIYNVRQIFGE
+28 LIYKVREIFGE
-39 CLTSKG
+39 FLASKG

-58 KWTAANVIQLLEDL
+58 KWTAANVIQLLDDL

-96 KDSWCMNVIDGQ
+96 KDAWCMNVIDGQ

-117 LSYLQRNMKDKI
+117 LSYLQRNMKDKV
-129 ISPSANILKYSIRE
+129 ISSSANILKYSIRE
-143 TSDKFLCDSILTG
+143 SSDQFLRDSILAG
-156 IIWDN
+156 SIWEN
-161 AIDTNAAHTKDQFY
+161 SIDTNSAHSKDQY
-175 IMAVADAIQE
+175 YMMIVADAIQN
-185 WFRENKLETKTVLD
+185 WFRDNELETKTVLD

-233 RAILITRAAKQKYPS
+233 RAILITRAAKQKYPT

-267 DISVSSRGKI
+267 NISVSSRGKI

-282 KLGVEIDEMNKWWA
+282 KLGVEIDEMNRWWA

-341 NSNEGESLDLRV
+341 ISNDGEVLDLRI

-363 SGDDHLEFYT
+363 SGDDYLEFYT
-373 AVREFHLTMMDW
+373 AVREFHQTMMDW
-385 YNHDEIYNLI
+385 YGHDEMYNLI
-395 GYLMYNF
+395 GYLMYNY
-402 KDSKISFDLL
+402 KSSKISFDLL
-412 WNKWL
+412 WKLWQKSN
-417 ESESKDDFIY
+417 SKDDFIFK
-427 RLKELI
+427 LKEII
-433 KKQIALSFYNNDTKD
+433 KEQIALPFYNSTI
-448 EEKTLKNALDE
+448 EEDNNLKEALGE
-459 LRSSILNLQYDWYNN
+459 LRSAILNLQYDWYNN

-490 KNVKTQTKVKLSRI
+490 KVVKNRTKLILSRI
-504 TDPKYFRCNG
+504 ADPNFFRCNG

-525 IIDESLPEDQKAS
+525 IIDDSLSEGQKAS
-538 MMEENKV
+538 MIEENKV

-601 IDENGENTQDMYWS
+601 IDKNGENTQDMFWS
-615 NEDMVRTV
+615 NEDMTRTV

-630 VKYLNIT
+630 VKYLNIA

>member
-1 MPLPMQ
+1 
-7 RLVLGLRERYCN
+7 
-19 DFYNQNMEK
+19 MEK

-39 CLTSKG
+39 YLASKG

-72 KNFKKSDN
+72 KNFKKNDN

-96 KDSWCMNVIDGQ
+96 KDSCCMNVIDGQ

-143 TSDKFLCDSILTG
+143 TSDQFLCDSILTG

-312 SKNKAFKYS
+312 SKNKTFKYS

-402 KDSKISFDLL
+402 KGSKISFELL
-412 WNKWL
+412 WNIWL
-417 ESESKDDFIY
+417 ESESKNDFIY

-433 KKQIALSFYNNDTKD
+433 KEQIALPFYNNDTKD
-448 EEKTLKNALDE
+448 EENTLKNALDE

-490 KNVKTQTKVKLSRI
+490 KNVKTQTKVILSRI

-601 IDENGENTQDMYWS
+601 IDQNGENSQDMYWS
-615 NEDMVRTV
+615 NEDIVRTV

-630 VKYLNIT
+630 VKYLNIA

>member
-1 MPLPMQ
+1 M
-7 RLVLGLRERYCN
+7 
-19 DFYNQNMEK
+19 DK
-28 LIYNVRQIFGE
+28 LIYNARQIFGE
-39 CLTSKG
+39 YLTFKG

-72 KNFKKSDN
+72 KNFKKTDN

-129 ISPSANILKYSIRE
+129 IIPSANILKYSIRKS
-143 TSDKFLCDSILTG
+143 SDQFLRDNILTG
-156 IIWDN
+156 SIWDN
-161 AIDTNAAHTKDQFY
+161 TIDTNSAQTKDQY
-175 IMAVADAIQE
+175 YMMAVADAIQG
-185 WFRENKLETKTVLD
+185 WFRDNNLEAKTILD

-248 IISREQL
+248 IISHEQL
-255 HQIANDDIDLNI
+255 HQIVNDDIDLNI
-267 DISVSSRGKI
+267 NISVSSRGKI

-282 KLGVEIDEMNKWWA
+282 KLGVELDEMNKWWS

-305 QLLPNKI
+305 QLLPTKI
-312 SKNKAFKYS
+312 SKNKTFKYS

-336 KTKLS
+336 KSKLN
-341 NSNEGESLDLRV
+341 NSSDAETLDLRV

-373 AVREFHLTMMDW
+373 AIREFHLTMMEW

-402 KDSKISFDLL
+402 KGSRISFDLL
-412 WNKWL
+412 WKLWQ
-417 ESESKDDFIY
+417 ESLSKDEFI
-427 RLKELI
+427 RKLKDEI
-433 KKQIALSFYNNDTKD
+433 KGQIAIPFYNDTKD
-448 EEKTLKNALDE
+448 EGNTLKNALDE
-459 LRSSILNLQYDWYNN
+459 LRSSILNLQYNWYNN

-490 KNVKTQTKVKLSRI
+490 KDVKKQTKVILSRI
-504 TDPKYFRCNG
+504 ENPKYFRCHG

-538 MMEENKV
+538 MIEENKE

-601 IDENGENTQDMYWS
+601 IDENGDNTQDLYWS
-615 NEDMVRTV
+615 REDMIRTV

-630 VKYLNIT
+630 VKYLNI
-637 EK
+637 EKK

>member
-1 MPLPMQ
+1 M
-7 RLVLGLRERYCN
+7 G
-19 DFYNQNMEK
+19 K
-28 LIYNVRQIFGE
+28 LIYNVKEIFGE
-39 CLTSKG
+39 YLTSEQF
-45 CSFYNIPEYQRGY
+45 SFYNIPEYQRGY

-86 QNITITKQKH
+86 QNITITKQKLN
-96 KDSWCMNVIDGQ
+96 DSWCMNVIDGQ

-117 LSYLQRNMKDKI
+117 ISYLQRNMKDKI

-143 TSDKFLCDSILTG
+143 SSDKFLHESVLTG
-156 IIWDN
+156 NIWDN
-161 AIDTNAAHTKDQFY
+161 DIDINTARTKDQFY
-175 IMAVADAIQE
+175 IMAVAKAIQD
-185 WFRENKLETKTVLD
+185 WFSKNYLETKTVLD
-199 DLVLIVNEVRPG
+199 DLVLIVNKVPPG
-211 DEETVFASLNGGKV
+211 NEETVFASLNGGKV

-248 IISREQL
+248 ILSREQL

-267 DISVSSRGKI
+267 NISVSSRGKI

-282 KLGVEIDEMNKWWA
+282 KLGVEIDEMNRWWS
-296 QNKVKDYFE
+296 QNNIKDYFE

-312 SKNKAFKYS
+312 SKNKSFKYR
-321 QYPIDLLYYAFYEAY
+321 QYPIDLLYYAFYEAN
-336 KTKLS
+336 KSKLLGLK
-341 NSNEGESLDLRV
+341 EGESLDLRV

-363 SGDDHLEFYT
+363 SGDDHLEFYN
-373 AVREFHLTMMDW
+373 AIREFHMTMMDW

-402 KDSKISFDLL
+402 KDNKITFDLL
-412 WNKWL
+412 WKLWL
-417 ESESKDDFIY
+417 ESESKDEFIFN
-427 RLKELI
+427 LKELI
-433 KKQIALSFYNNDTKD
+433 KEQIALPFYNDAK
-448 EEKTLKNALDE
+448 EEGNSLKIALDE

-474 DFTLKFLPLVD
+474 EFTLKFLPLVD

-490 KNVKTQTKVKLSRI
+490 KVVKTQTKVILPRI

-519 VRSQKR
+519 VRSQTR
-525 IIDESLPEDQKAS
+525 IIDESLPEGKKAS

-545 GLNSIGN
+545 GLNSLGN

-588 PHTFNVFTSKIKS
+588 PHTFNVFTSKIKN
-601 IDENGENTQDMYWS
+601 IDENGENTQDIYWS
-615 NEDMVRTV
+615 KEDMLRTV
-623 QDIEKRL
+623 HDIEKRL
-630 VKYLNIT
+630 VKYLNIA

>member
-1 MPLPMQ
+1 
-7 RLVLGLRERYCN
+7 
-19 DFYNQNMEK
+19 MEK

-39 CLTSKG
+39 YLTSKG

-129 ISPSANILKYSIRE
+129 ILPSANILKYSIRE

-175 IMAVADAIQE
+175 IMAVADAIQD

-336 KTKLS
+336 KTKLC

-402 KDSKISFDLL
+402 KGSKISFELL
-412 WNKWL
+412 WNIWL
-417 ESESKDDFIY
+417 QSESKDDFIF

-433 KKQIALSFYNNDTKD
+433 KEQIALPFYNNDTKD
-448 EEKTLKNALDE
+448 EENTLKNALNE

-490 KNVKTQTKVKLSRI
+490 KDVKKQTKVILSRI

-525 IIDESLPEDQKAS
+525 IIDESLSEDQKAS
-538 MMEENKV
+538 MIEENKV

-630 VKYLNIT
+630 VKYLNIA

>member
-1 MPLPMQ
+1 
-7 RLVLGLRERYCN
+7 
-19 DFYNQNMEK
+19 MEK

-39 CLTSKG
+39 YLTSKG

-143 TSDKFLCDSILTG
+143 SSDKFLCDSILSG
-156 IIWDN
+156 NIWDN

-175 IMAVADAIQE
+175 IMAVADAIQD
-185 WFRENKLETKTVLD
+185 WFRKNKLETKTILD
-199 DLVLIVNEVRPG
+199 DLVIIVNEVRPG

-267 DISVSSRGKI
+267 NVSVSSRGKI

-282 KLGVEIDEMNKWWA
+282 KLGVELDEMNRWWA

-312 SKNKAFKYS
+312 SKNKTFKYS

-336 KTKLS
+336 RTKLT
-341 NSNEGESLDLRV
+341 NLNEGESLDLRV

-373 AVREFHLTMMDW
+373 AVREFHLTMMEW

-402 KDSKISFDLL
+402 KGSKISFELL
-412 WNKWL
+412 WNLWQ
-417 ESESKDDFIY
+417 ESESKDDFIFG
-427 RLKELI
+427 LKELI
-433 KKQIALSFYNNDTKD
+433 KEQIALPFYNNDTKD
-448 EEKTLKNALDE
+448 EENTLKNALNE

-490 KNVKTQTKVKLSRI
+490 KVVKNQTKVIFSRI

-519 VRSQKR
+519 IRSQKR
-525 IIDESLPEDQKAS
+525 IIDESLSENQKAS
-538 MMEENKV
+538 MIEENKV

-601 IDENGENTQDMYWS
+601 IDENGENTQDIYWS